1 MVTIRPIA
9 EPARELDVTECLIR
23 AIEAEIAARYGGN
36 AVLNRLEAE
45 GHVAR
50 LLRESNLASES
61 PTKSTMPR
69 GRSPRASN
77 ISEEILP

>member
-9 EPARELDVTECLIR
+9 EPAREVDVTECLIR

-36 AVLNRLEAE
+36 AILNRLEAE

-50 LLRESNLASES
+50 LLRESNLAS
-61 PTKSTMPR
+61 TKTQPPPSR
-69 GRSPRASN
+69 GRSPRTN
-77 ISEEILP
+77 TEETLP

>member
-9 EPARELDVTECLIR
+9 EPAREVDVTECLIR

-50 LLRESNLASES
+50 LLRESDLERA
-61 PTKSTMPR
+61 PTEPTTPR
-69 GRSPRASN
+69 GTSPRAN
-77 ISEEILP
+77 HSEETLP